1 MHFNCTRFFLTWS
14 SCKCHSEGPEGNH
27 GNVCSGGHRIA
38 SKCLSVFRYLTL
50 YHKQTSD
57 QEHGSDVFWLQVCSW
72 VFRYPIQVAQTNT
85 GFWSGCRSVGL
96 PSFSLTCS
104 FPFPVCVF
112 MGVATSSSWDTPEVH
127 QLITCS
133 YKSLVSPPL
142 QCQIVM
148 SRSVITPVLLLTL
161 SVLSQRCPGFCSLRV
176 LAAVFFLRLDA
187 VSRPCVSLSSCADP
201 QCLSAQRCFFHL
213 QGDLIGCELL
223 LPVFQVSCS
232 FVRSFPSQWWRIIFW
247 SSSHLSLS
255 AVTENGWGQKRLEK
269 KNAYGSRVCN
279 TFCSA
284 SESTSLQSSVQNI
297 YIHYWHHRLRL
308 NRNDTE
314 RP

>member
-133 YKSLVSPPL
+133 YKTLVSPPL

-161 SVLSQRCPGFCSLRV
+161 SVLSQRSGFQGFVRFVFLLQCFFYGWTPSHARVFPSPRVQIPSVSLLSGASFTFRV
-176 LAAVFFLRLDA
+176 IWLA
-187 VSRPCVSLSSCADP
+187 VSCC
-201 QCLSAQRCFFHL
+201 CLFFRFL
-213 QGDLIGCELL
+213 
-223 LPVFQVSCS
+223 
-232 FVRSFPSQWWRIIFW
+232 VRSFVPFTVVEDNFLIVITFITKCCDWEWLRP
-247 SSSHLSLS
+247 
-255 AVTENGWGQKRLEK
+255 EK
-269 KNAYGSRVCN
+269 IRKEKCIWIQ
-279 TFCSA
+279 
-284 SESTSLQSSVQNI
+284 SLQHFLFCFWVHFTSVLCAK
-297 YIHYWHHRLRL
+297 HVHPLL
-308 NRNDTE
+308 AS
-314 RP
+314 

>member
-104 FPFPVCVF
+104 FPFPVVCSWVWLLVPPETHLKF
-112 MGVATSSSWDTPEVH
+112 ISSSPAVIKAWSLH
-127 QLITCS
+127 RSSARLLCHAQWLHLCS
-133 YKSLVSPPL
+133 CWPSVFYLSV
-142 QCQIVM
+142 QG
-148 SRSVITPVLLLTL
+148 SRVLFASCSCCSVFSTAGRRLTPVCFPLLVCR
-161 SVLSQRCPGFCSLRV
+161 SS
-176 LAAVFFLRLDA
+176 
-187 VSRPCVSLSSCADP
+187 VSLCSAVL
-201 QCLSAQRCFFHL
+201 LSPSGWFDWLWAVAACFSGFL
-213 QGDLIGCELL
+213 FI
-223 LPVFQVSCS
+223 
-232 FVRSFPSQWWRIIFW
+232 RSFPSQWWRIIFW